1 MGCFF
6 LLVKRPRAREDGSS
20 QSSVPVYKNER
31 RTSWGL
37 RFRAPIPAPSCFRAS
52 AHPHLPH
59 RASAFPRG
67 RARAIALLR
76 ICASA
81 RPRPP
86 HRAHRYF
93 PIFPNNRRFVTVEL
107 LVCDPHEMRLL
118 HKACSEPYRHD
129 PLLPRAASRPSK
141 RYTTAVFWK
150 NPEIAERSVV
160 GRPSGEQATRIEQGT
175 DQRASTSKESSS
187 TKEQDTGQRT
197 STGKGAGNTKK
208 QGRWPKNMRCGNEKG
223 HWDAPVA
230 CCLWWSLQDLNL

>member
-1 MGCFF
+1 M
-6 LLVKRPRAREDGSS
+6 
-20 QSSVPVYKNER
+20 
-31 RTSWGL
+31 
-37 RFRAPIPAPSCFRAS
+37 PA
-52 AHPHLPH
+52 H

-81 RPRPP
+81 RPRPC
-86 HRAHRYF
+86 HRAPRYF
-93 PIFPNNRRFVTVEL
+93 PIFPNNRRFVTVEP

-129 PLLPRAASRPSK
+129 PLLSRAASRPSK

-175 DQRASTSKESSS
+175 DQRASTSKEASS

-208 QGRWPKNMRCGNEKG
+208 QGRWPKSMRCGNEKG
-223 HWDAPVA
+223 HWLYASGLLFMVVATGFEPVTPA
-230 CCLWWSLQDLNL
+230 V

>member
-6 LLVKRPRAREDGSS
+6 LLVKRPRTREDGSS

-37 RFRAPIPAPSCFRAS
+37 RFRAPMPAPSCFRAS
-52 AHPHLPH
+52 AHPHLSH

-81 RPRPP
+81 RPRPS
-86 HRAHRYF
+86 HRAPRYF

-107 LVCDPHEMRLL
+107 LVCDPHEIRLL
-118 HKACSEPYRHD
+118 HKTCSEPCRHD

-175 DQRASTSKESSS
+175 DQRASTSKEASS

-208 QGRWPKNMRCGNEKG
+208 QGRKPKSMRCGNEKG
-223 HWDAPVA
+223 H
-230 CCLWWSLQDLNL
+230 

>member
-37 RFRAPIPAPSCFRAS
+37 RIRAPMPAPSCFRASAHPHLLHRASVLPRFYVSASVPPRHRAS

-81 RPRPP
+81 RPRPS
-86 HRAHRYF
+86 HRAPRYF
-93 PIFPNNRRFVTVEL
+93 PIFPNNRRFVAVEL
-107 LVCDPHEMRLL
+107 LVCDPHEIRLL
-118 HKACSEPYRHD
+118 HKACSEPCRHD
-129 PLLPRAASRPSK
+129 PLLPLTASRPPK
-141 RYTTAVFWK
+141 RYTAAVFWK
-150 NPEIAERSVV
+150 NREIAERS
-160 GRPSGEQATRIEQGT
+160 GGGQLPGEQATRIERGA
-175 DQRASTSKESSS
+175 D
-187 TKEQDTGQRT
+187 QRT
-197 STGKGAGNTKK
+197 STDK
-208 QGRWPKNMRCGNEKG
+208 
-223 HWDAPVA
+223 
-230 CCLWWSLQDLNL
+230 